1 MRYMAY
7 GLSLLAPVSMA
18 LELNKPVEELSCAEV
33 VEIAK
38 ASGCAEPVQG
48 FLDGAHIDI
57 SLAIKGTNI
66 NVHDKSSGDLEAH
79 MTSTGVPS
87 PGISLSL
94 APSFFGQSRFGW
106 SLGFTY
112 DDSYALE
119 QRIRRSG
126 KNKDVDLGSYITTTM
141 IAAEPSL
148 FYQWGESKR
157 YFRAGFGLALG
168 YAAVRGN
175 VYITED
181 KSNNACYQAGSDL
194 FDNGST
200 QAIKQNCEQ
209 VRFDERR
216 FATGAALFFRGK
228 INRWQLGVAATTLS
242 FHKKE
247 HKLSPSIISVEL
259 SYSIPI

>member
-1 MRYMAY
+1 MRLMAY
-7 GLSLLAPVSMA
+7 GLFTFSPMLAA
-18 LELNKPVEELSCAEV
+18 LEINKPVEQLSCAEV

-38 ASGCAEPVQG
+38 ASGCAQPVQG
-48 FLDGAHIDI
+48 FLDGAHVEI
-57 SLAIKGTNI
+57 SLAVKGTNI
-66 NVHDKSSGDLEAH
+66 NIHDKSSGDLEAH

-119 QRIRRSG
+119 QRIRRAG

-148 FYQWGESKR
+148 FYQWGEERKF
-157 YFRAGFGLALG
+157 FRAGAGIALG

-175 VYITED
+175 AYITED
-181 KSNNACYQAGSDL
+181 KSQTSCYQAGSAL
-194 FDNGST
+194 FENGSS
-200 QAIKQNCEQ
+200 QAVKQNCEQ

-216 FATGAALFFRGK
+216 IASGAAVFFRGK
-228 INRWQLGVAATTLS
+228 INRWQLGLSATTLS
-242 FHKKE
+242 FHKKK
-247 HKLSPSIISVEL
+247 HKLSPSIVGIEL

>member
-1 MRYMAY
+1 MRNIGY
-7 GLSLLAPVSMA
+7 LLALASPSLFA
-18 LELNKPVEELSCAEV
+18 LEINKPVEQLSCAEV

-38 ASGCAEPVQG
+38 ASDCAEPVQS
-48 FLDGAHIDI
+48 FLDGAQVEI
-57 SLAIKGTNI
+57 SLAIKGTSI

-126 KNKDVDLGSYITTTM
+126 KHKDVDLGSYITTTM

-148 FYQWGESKR
+148 FYQWGESSR

-175 VYITED
+175 IYITED
-181 KSNNACYQAGSDL
+181 KTNNACYQAAGAL
-194 FDNGST
+194 FNKGST
-200 QAIKQNCEQ
+200 QVVKQQCEQ

-216 FATGAALFFRGK
+216 LATGAALFLGGK
-228 INRWQLGVAATTLS
+228 INRWQLAASATTLS

-247 HKLSPSIISVEL
+247 HKLSPSIISMEL